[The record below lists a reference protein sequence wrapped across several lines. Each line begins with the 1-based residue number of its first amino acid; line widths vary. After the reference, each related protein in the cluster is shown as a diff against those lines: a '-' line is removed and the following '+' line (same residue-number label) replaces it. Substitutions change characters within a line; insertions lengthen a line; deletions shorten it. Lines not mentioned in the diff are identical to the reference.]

1 MLRRLL
7 LGSALTDMR
16 VYPYMTVCLLKFKSP
31 ENKNVVNVSRQ
42 KMELQTT
49 LDLLRN
55 CATDEHFTF
64 ADASA

>member
-42 KMELQTT
+42 KMELETP
-49 LDLLRN
+49 LNLLRKL
-55 CATDEHFTF
+55 CH
-64 ADASA
+64 